1 MILVLNTK
9 QTQRY
14 QHENRRRGL
23 ADAAITDFTRTSAIT
38 KHACNLDAKHNNSRK
53 DTISICNQLYT
64 YLQLD
69 NTNCDH

>member
-38 KHACNLDAKHNNSRK
+38 KHACNLDTKKQQQQERYNKH
-53 DTISICNQLYT
+53 
-64 YLQLD
+64 LQPIVHIL
-69 NTNCDH
+69 TVRQ